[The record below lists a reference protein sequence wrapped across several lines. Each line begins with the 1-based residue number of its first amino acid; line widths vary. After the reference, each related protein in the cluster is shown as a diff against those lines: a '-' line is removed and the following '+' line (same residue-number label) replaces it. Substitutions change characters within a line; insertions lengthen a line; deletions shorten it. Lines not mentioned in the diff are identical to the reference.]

1 MADEAATRVDAI
13 LEKADEKGFIFRK
26 SDHAVA
32 NVAGREDAILAAQAA
47 GTAAVVGDGD
57 DGGEIGD
64 GAFNAGVLVGAA
76 DDGFLEAPEERG
88 GAAAASESDDPES
101 AGKRLRTRAH

>member
-64 GAFNAGVLVGAA
+64 GAFNAGVLVAAA
-76 DDGFLEAPEERG
+76 DDEFLEAAGGRG
-88 GAAAASESDDPES
+88 EPGSASESDAPGA
-101 AGKRLRTRAH
+101 AGQSLRF